1 MFHDK
6 SLQSVGIDSA
16 IRSRVRF
23 PPVRY
28 HFFQSVQTIS
38 SSKGDMSY
46 LHEGKKKEH
55 SREREREKE
64 KEREREYA
72 KLVRFWLVHF
82 RHIRLRDLDIPTDK
96 WLNCFCKQ

>member
-28 HFFQSVQTIS
+28 HFFPIKSVQTIS

-55 SREREREKE
+55 SRERERKR
-64 KEREREYA
+64 ERERER
-72 KLVRFWLVHF
+72 V
-82 RHIRLRDLDIPTDK
+82 
-96 WLNCFCKQ
+96 CKTCKILARPF

>member
-28 HFFQSVQTIS
+28 HFFPIKSVQTIS

-46 LHEGKKKEH
+46 LHEGKK
-55 SREREREKE
+55 SIREREKE
-64 KEREREYA
+64 GER
-72 KLVRFWLVHF
+72 V
-82 RHIRLRDLDIPTDK
+82 
-96 WLNCFCKQ
+96 CKTCKILARPF

>member
-6 SLQSVGIDSA
+6 SLQSVGIESA

-23 PPVRY
+23 PPVQY
-28 HFFQSVQTIS
+28 HFLPIKSVQTTF

-55 SREREREKE
+55 SRER
-64 KEREREYA
+64 
-72 KLVRFWLVHF
+72 
-82 RHIRLRDLDIPTDK
+82 D
-96 WLNCFCKQ
+96 CKTCKILARPF

>member
-6 SLQSVGIDSA
+6 SLQFVGINSA

-23 PPVRY
+23 LPVRY
-28 HFFQSVQTIS
+28 HFFPIKSVQTIS

-64 KEREREYA
+64 RERERER
-72 KLVRFWLVHF
+72 V
-82 RHIRLRDLDIPTDK
+82 
-96 WLNCFCKQ
+96 CKTCKILARPF

>member
-16 IRSRVRF
+16 IRSSVRF

-64 KEREREYA
+64 RER
-72 KLVRFWLVHF
+72 V
-82 RHIRLRDLDIPTDK
+82 
-96 WLNCFCKQ
+96 CKTCKILARPF